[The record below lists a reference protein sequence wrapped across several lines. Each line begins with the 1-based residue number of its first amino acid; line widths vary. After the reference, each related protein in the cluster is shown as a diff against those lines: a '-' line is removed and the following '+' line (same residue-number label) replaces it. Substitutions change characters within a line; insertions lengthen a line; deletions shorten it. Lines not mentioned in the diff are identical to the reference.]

1 MNDLDK
7 LFGAGFE
14 SAGSTPTT
22 ANPPSSGA
30 LPILLLVIGSCILIG
45 MAVDQLIVLKT
56 TLVTKVPTV
65 LWELP

>member
-30 LPILLLVIGSCILIG
+30 LLILLLVIGSCILIG
-45 MAVDQLIVLKT
+45 MLMYVIDNPDIDKAR
-56 TLVTKVPTV
+56 
-65 LWELP
+65 

>member
-14 SAGSTPTT
+14 SAGSAPTT

-30 LPILLLVIGSCILIG
+30 LPLLLLVIGSCILIG
-45 MAVDQLIVLKT
+45 MLMYKIDNSDRYRV
-56 TLVTKVPTV
+56 
-65 LWELP
+65 E